1 MKRSFRVLEFVTA
14 IDCPISSRRH
24 IFVGFTVF
32 VTGEQ
37 RLDTTVEV
45 HIKEIV
51 CLLEILLVYKVGAT
65 IVEISAMYVEHSGM
79 LFAIDEFHS
88 TLLVGLGVHRVEPF
102 KSLEHLFDRQE

>member
-24 IFVGFTVF
+24 IFVGFIVF

-65 IVEISAMYVEHSGM
+65 IVEISAMHVEHSCF
-79 LFAIDEFHS
+79 L
-88 TLLVGLGVHRVEPF
+88 R
-102 KSLEHLFDRQE
+102 